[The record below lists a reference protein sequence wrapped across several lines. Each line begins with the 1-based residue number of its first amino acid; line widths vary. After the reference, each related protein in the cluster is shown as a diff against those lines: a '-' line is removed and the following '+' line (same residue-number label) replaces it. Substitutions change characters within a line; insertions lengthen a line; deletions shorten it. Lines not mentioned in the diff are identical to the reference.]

1 MHIFDE
7 LIPPYRHL
15 VDRLLLETA
24 GEGWEVMR
32 AYLASVFTALTSGQ
46 QHHPAIDPEAD
57 LAWIVAGLIERLGEP
72 DVGCRLQA
80 GIYAISAKP
89 EHRWASQ
96 AWFDHHPDEYEA
108 IRREL
113 AEGARLN

>member
-1 MHIFDE
+1 MHIFEE

-15 VDRLLLETA
+15 IERLMRETA
-24 GEGWEVMR
+24 GESWEVLR

-46 QHHPAIDPEAD
+46 ERHPAIDPEAD

-72 DVGCRLQA
+72 DIGNRLQA

-96 AWFDHHPDEYEA
+96 SWFDRHPEEYDA
-108 IRREL
+108 IQREL
-113 AEGARLN
+113 AEGVRLN